1 MEKFELFF
9 SFTEEREMIAVQ
21 APIDSISDMLECLE
35 GATKEIRLKGL
46 QGLYHELLRHVHDSS
61 LFMPSLKSSLKQILD
76 QGGLSILIHH
86 LSFISS
92 SLEVYRDLQTE
103 QELRFILNILYSL
116 LLFTPPEE
124 IQSELIQNTSNLED
138 FIFSMIHLST
148 ELSYIPIKKIT
159 LLFHQYL
166 KIILDSPTK
175 HKYTNE
181 QFKKEQPRYRV
192 QGSMVESFYVLFI

>member
-9 SFTEEREMIAVQ
+9 SYTEEREMIGVQ
-21 APIDSISDMLECLE
+21 APLDSISDMLECLE

-46 QGLYHELLRHVHDSS
+46 QGLYHSLLKNFQDSS
-61 LFMPSLKSSLKQILD
+61 QFTSTLNQIQKQILD

-92 SLEVYRDLQTE
+92 SLELYRDLQTE

-116 LLFTPPEE
+116 LLFTPAEE
-124 IQSELIQNTSNLED
+124 IQSELIQNTSNIED
-138 FIFSMIHLST
+138 FIFSIIHLST
-148 ELSYIPIKKIT
+148 ELSYIPIKKVC

-175 HKYTNE
+175 HKYTNDSI
-181 QFKKEQPRYRV
+181 KKEQPRYKV
-192 QGSMVESFYVLFI
+192 QSSAVENFYVIFI

>member
-1 MEKFELFF
+1 MDKFELFF

-21 APIDSISDMLECLE
+21 APLDSISDMLECLE

-46 QGLYHELLRHVHDSS
+46 QGLYHELLKHSRDSS
-61 LFMPSLKSSLKQILD
+61 SFMPSLESVLKQILD

-116 LLFTPPEE
+116 LVFTPPEE
-124 IQSELIQNTSNLED
+124 IQSELAQNTSNLED

-148 ELSYIPIKKIT
+148 ELSYIPIKKIS

-166 KIILDSPTK
+166 KIILDTPAK
-175 HKYTNE
+175 HKHTNE
-181 QFKKEQPRYRV
+181 QFKKQQPRCRV
-192 QGSMVESFYVLFI
+192 QGSLTESFYVLFI